1 MKQTILYLEKINAD
15 IQCLNATLKFS
26 LINLALLLYQKAKN
40 FEQKFFKGSQVLHN
54 FFHKRPGIFFFLM
67 LLYIFLEDLNTE
79 YPGKIRHCTYNLPVQ
94 ITRKK

>member
-40 FEQKFFKGSQVLHN
+40 FKQKFFKGSQVLHI
-54 FFHKRPGIFFFLM
+54 FSIKDLGFFFFNATLH
-67 LLYIFLEDLNTE
+67 LFGGFKY
-79 YPGKIRHCTYNLPVQ
+79 
-94 ITRKK
+94 